1 MKRSLGQILYG
12 YVFIILAIRIGV
24 DILADPIGY
33 YLIAAGCYKIGE
45 VVEDG
50 RKAAYISIGLIFIS
64 IPSVFIDFNLVDN
77 GPWHYYANFLFAGE
91 IVLTFYLF
99 RMLMK
104 LAAENGEMGL
114 FNRTQRL
121 FNIYIPINLLMFG
134 LSAVMIA
141 FVNESLH
148 ILAFLLIIVLLMLN
162 IAFIFLLIAFR
173 KAVKDEK
180 PLTFEL
186 GEGSKES

>member
-1 MKRSLGQILYG
+1 
-12 YVFIILAIRIGV
+12 
-24 DILADPIGY
+24 
-33 YLIAAGCYKIGE
+33 
-45 VVEDG
+45 
-50 RKAAYISIGLIFIS
+50 
-64 IPSVFIDFNLVDN
+64 
-77 GPWHYYANFLFAGE
+77 
-91 IVLTFYLF
+91 
-99 RMLMK
+99 MK